1 MKNKL
6 VLKFLAAA
14 LVVSMC
20 VPQTAGMALAAAP
33 AAVQTEI
40 AGELDPANL
49 KDGEYSVQI
58 GLRNASNPEKCFHGE

>member
-33 AAVQTEI
+33 AA
-40 AGELDPANL
+40 DPA
-49 KDGEYSVQI
+49 
-58 GLRNASNPEKCFHGE
+58 

>member
-40 AGELDPANL
+40 AEGAGSGKPEGRGVFGTDRPA
-49 KDGEYSVQI
+49 E
-58 GLRNASNPEKCFHGE
+58 CF